1 VNEDSRT
8 KINPFNAARC
18 CSLISGLTPFG
29 GHSKIVESSSMKR
42 SRKRMKKALQINKS
56 VMQRNTQSSR
66 SLTGLVE
73 NPNKESLKVSKLIT
87 ELSKKA

>member
-1 VNEDSRT
+1 
-8 KINPFNAARC
+8 
-18 CSLISGLTPFG
+18 
-29 GHSKIVESSSMKR
+29 
-42 SRKRMKKALQINKS
+42 MKKALQINKS